1 MFVDVWTSVGWFG
14 FTKWVCVVPM
24 EAETYPPTSIYD
36 KDGREGGADWEG
48 DGWGGGLGRPQMLFF
63 SSGLEDS
70 TLKQGIIKTSKVLS
84 EGFITISC
92 ILYKSPRMI

>member
-1 MFVDVWTSVGWFG
+1 MTRVG
-14 FTKWVCVVPM
+14 
-24 EAETYPPTSIYD
+24 
-36 KDGREGGADWEG
+36 GRGVQIEKGMGGV
-48 DGWGGGLGRPQMLFF
+48 GGGLGRPQMLFF